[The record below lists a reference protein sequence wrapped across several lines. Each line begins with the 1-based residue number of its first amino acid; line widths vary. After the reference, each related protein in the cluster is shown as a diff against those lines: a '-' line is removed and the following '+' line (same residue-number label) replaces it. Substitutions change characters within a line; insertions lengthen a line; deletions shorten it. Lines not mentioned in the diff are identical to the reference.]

1 MSETA
6 DVFLFLSLFPYPGGP
21 MEVFYTQ
28 VLGVLGVWSSIG
40 GSGVHELQSVRRD
53 QGAEHRGG

>member
-1 MSETA
+1 
-6 DVFLFLSLFPYPGGP
+6 

-53 QGAEHRGG
+53 QGAERRGGGAGLGRV